1 MVYHRLPQ
9 WKSARNYGTDP
20 LMGSQMVQFFSIPG
34 GSMPLRHPSPWD
46 RWCWWECHCPS
57 EPADDPRIEF
67 LKNRI
72 EENILNKDDLSDKS
86 PSDDL
91 YRISVPEW
99 LPWCTLGLVVLGPSR
114 FHGLIFQWSRRNKM
128 TSGWNGG
135 VGVQPKEHKSWCEHL
150 NLIATIKEM
159 MQVLFAT
166 SCEVP
171 EKRLPCSTSHCGLHH
186 QVSINI
192 WKVSQGP
199 QGPQGTSAAPV
210 AALVTGTASVTGM
223 GSVATPGTDQLGM
236 NRPEKRVKMS
246 EAWWP
251 WW

>member
-1 MVYHRLPQ
+1 
-9 WKSARNYGTDP
+9 
-20 LMGSQMVQFFSIPG
+20 MG
-34 GSMPLRHPSPWD
+34 MPLPIWTCRWSKD
-46 RWCWWECHCPS
+46 RISQKQNW
-57 EPADDPRIEF
+57 RIY
-67 LKNRI
+67 
-72 EENILNKDDLSDKS
+72 ILNKDDLSDKS

-135 VGVQPKEHKSWCEHL
+135 VGVQPKEHKSWCKHL
-150 NLIATIKEM
+150 NLIVTIKEM

-171 EKRLPCSTSHCGLHH
+171 EKRLPCSCSHCGLHH

-192 WKVSQGP
+192 WKCHRVPRVPGAPVQPQLQRWSQGQHQP
-199 QGPQGTSAAPV
+199 LAWVRLQRLGQTSWEWTD
-210 AALVTGTASVTGM
+210 LKN
-223 GSVATPGTDQLGM
+223 GSKCRKHGDHGGKSLEFV
-236 NRPEKRVKMS
+236 
-246 EAWWP
+246 
-251 WW
+251 